1 MNFLSVTGKNWNI
14 REINERQVYQYI
26 NEYGISDFIA
36 RVLISRNIPF
46 ESIPHFLEPRIK
58 DLMPDPFHFLDME
71 KACLRVASAILNNEK
86 IIVLGDYD
94 VDGATSSALLIR
106 VLKSLGCD
114 AKAYIPDRIVEG
126 YGPTIPVIEKFGSL
140 GINLIITVDCGVTAF
155 EPVAKA
161 NELGIDTIILDHH
174 MSDITL
180 PSAYAIVNP
189 NRFDETTK
197 YKDLAAVGVAF
208 LFSVGLIKILR
219 EKKFFEGKVEPNL
232 LNLLDLVA
240 LGTVCDMMNL
250 TGLNRAFVIQGLK
263 IMQQQKNLG
272 LKTLLNLGKI
282 DILPNSYHLGFVIG
296 PRINAGGRVGK
307 SYLGSLILST
317 DIEEEAQKYAM
328 ELENYN
334 EERKLIEQQVL
345 EEALEMAASQINNNF
360 ILVYSEGWHQG
371 VVGIV
376 AGKLKEKFQKP
387 VAAVA
392 VEKGIGKAS
401 CRSVKG
407 IDFGR
412 KIVEAKNAG
421 ILLSGGGHSMAAG
434 FTIDMQKMEELKLFL
449 TESLSKHEDALKEN
463 KICYYDA
470 EIAPAGINS
479 DLADEIKKLE
489 PYGNGNIE
497 PVVKISGLYVLKASV
512 TNNKH
517 INCLLAP
524 TKEAYGNKAIRAI
537 SFNSV
542 GTPISEALL
551 SKHPLKLTIFGN
563 VKLNSWQG
571 KTNVQIYI
579 NDIHYEPN

>member
-1 MNFLSVTGKNWNI
+1 MSCLSVTAKTWNI
-14 REINERQVYQYI
+14 REINERRVYEYI
-26 NEYGISDFIA
+26 NEFGLSDFSA
-36 RVLISRNIPF
+36 RVLIARNIPL
-46 ESIPHFLEPRIK
+46 ENIPNFLDPRIK
-58 DLMPDPFHFLDME
+58 DLLPDPFHLLDME
-71 KACLRVASAILNNEK
+71 KACQRAANAIINQEK

-106 VLKSLGCD
+106 MLKSLGIE
-114 AKAYIPDRIVEG
+114 AKAYIPDRICEG
-126 YGPTIPVIEKFGSL
+126 YGPTLPVIEKFGQE
-140 GINLIITVDCGVTAF
+140 GVNLLITVDCGVTAF
-155 EPVAKA
+155 DPVARG

-180 PSAYAIVNP
+180 PSAFAIVNP
-189 NRFDETTK
+189 NRFDETTQ

-208 LFSVGLIKILR
+208 LFSVGLVKILR
-219 EKKFFEGKVEPNL
+219 SKGYFENRPEPNL
-232 LNLLDLVA
+232 LYLLDLVA

-272 LKTLLNLGKI
+272 LKMLLDAGKI
-282 DILPNSYHLGFVIG
+282 DILPSSYHLGFVIG

-317 DIEEEAQKYAM
+317 DDEYKAREYAV
-328 ELENYN
+328 ELERYN
-334 EERKLIEQQVL
+334 EERKVIEQQVL
-345 EEALEMAASQINNNF
+345 EEAAEIALAQKDNNF
-360 ILVYSEGWHQG
+360 ILVHSEGWHQG

-392 VEKGIGKAS
+392 VDNGIGKAS

-407 IDFGR
+407 IDFGS
-412 KIVEAKNAG
+412 KIVEAKNLG

-434 FTIDMQKMEELKLFL
+434 FTINMERMEDLKLFL
-449 TESLSKHEDALKEN
+449 HEALAKHEAVLQEN

-470 EIAPAGINS
+470 EITPAGINS

-489 PYGNGNIE
+489 PYGNGNTE
-497 PVVKISGLYVLKASV
+497 PIVKISGLYVLKANV

-524 TKEAYGNKAIRAI
+524 SKETFGSKAIRAI
-537 SFNSV
+537 SFNCM
-542 GTPISEALL
+542 GTPIADILL
-551 SKHPLKLTIFGN
+551 SQKPLKLTIFGN
-563 VKLNSWQG
+563 IKLNYWQG

-579 NDIHYEPN
+579 NDIAAESI